1 MQLVDPEPGKLP
13 GRPEEHRKEDPVQPA
28 GTSVVFE
35 HLKDL
40 LLLDFSRLSVVRQEL
55 DKVNRGWTVD
65 PVCLS
70 SCCD

>member
-40 LLLDFSRLSVVRQEL
+40 VTLNCSRLLAVRPEL
-55 DKVNRGWTVD
+55 DRINRDWTVG
-65 PVCLS
+65 PVSLS
-70 SCCD
+70 LCYD